1 MSPLLSFSYIFP
13 LFDFFFAEP
22 TYPRQSQRAGRIRRT
37 LRIPPSTPLPG
48 WSPASPSEC
57 SGHHSYY
64 LYTIHAG
71 RNPVEFL
78 AKPGHRPGTC
88 PTRRC
93 WPPRILRAQDLLG
106 SGKQTRSL
114 QVPSRKLL
122 KLRYQKKNT
131 KWPIEL

>member
-1 MSPLLSFSYIFP
+1 M
-13 LFDFFFAEP
+13 
-22 TYPRQSQRAGRIRRT
+22 
-37 LRIPPSTPLPG
+37 
-48 WSPASPSEC
+48 
-57 SGHHSYY
+57 
-64 LYTIHAG
+64 YTTHVG
-71 RNPVEFL
+71 ENPVEFL
-78 AKPGHRPGTC
+78 AKPGRRPGTC

-106 SGKQTRSL
+106 SGKQTRTL